1 MENETAPPDAPKA
14 NAMKYLTVQDMLW
27 INLQV
32 TKKVQHF
39 NYARLE
45 EATFYQYGYGASRDL
60 PLQAGRFLSGFM
72 KLHPFDAGNEG
83 TALLGCGAFLL
94 LNGLKLDVK
103 DSEALDWLEKVR
115 ARKLRAEEALP
126 TTKDEA
132 AHDTNVANVRDAV
145 RLVLE
150 EFAGTVQS
158 LSEASERR
166 AAS

>member
-1 MENETAPPDAPKA
+1 MEKETAPPDAPKA

-39 NYARLE
+39 NFAKLE
-45 EATFYQYGYGASRDL
+45 EATFYQYGYGASRDI

-94 LNGLKLDVK
+94 LNGLKLDVS
-103 DSEALDWLEKVR
+103 DSEAFDWLEKVR
-115 ARKLRAEEALP
+115 SKSVRAEEALP
-126 TTKDEA
+126 ASQDED
-132 AHDTNVANVRDAV
+132 AHDTNLSNVRDAV
-145 RLVLE
+145 RLVME
-150 EFAGTVQS
+150 EFAGTLQAIN
-158 LSEASERR
+158 EGSERR